1 MVFSNLNIQT
11 ITLFTILFLLW
22 IVLLFLIWK
31 KNKNVSSIIFLFLS
45 FLFILINIF
54 EIKWWYNSEIVKF
67 ESWRILFV
75 VDVSKS
81 MDANDVLEYSNNISR
96 MNLSKYIINNYI
108 WKNLSN
114 LYWLIIFA
122 WEAIET
128 LPFTNEITLFKNV
141 INSLDSTKISLVWT
155 NLNSVFESINDYFF
169 LENYWW
175 LVVVFTDWWD
185 ENIEISDNL
194 IKLIKNNWVKILL
207 VWVWTSSWW
216 RIPLWTDNM
225 WKIIYK
231 KYNWNELLTRLNK
244 DQLIRLSNTYNFSYM
259 SIYNIDS
266 YNELEKSID
275 ENIKKISMEKN
286 ISYRI
291 DYTRFFILISFVFFV
306 LFLIFDNFV
315 WIKKS

>member
-11 ITLFTILFLLW
+11 ITLFTILFLLG
-22 IVLLFLIWK
+22 IVLLFLIGK
-31 KNKNVSSIIFLFLS
+31 KNKNISSIIFLFLS

-54 EIKWWYNSEIVKF
+54 EIKGGYNSEIVKF
-67 ESWRILFV
+67 ESGRILFV

-96 MNLSKYIINNYI
+96 MNLSKYMINTYI
-108 WKNLSN
+108 GKNLSN
-114 LYWLIIFA
+114 LYGLIIFA
-122 WEAIET
+122 GEAIET

-141 INSLDSTKISLVWT
+141 INSLDSNKISLVGT

-169 LENYWW
+169 LENYGG
-175 LVVVFTDWWD
+175 LVVVFTDGGD

-194 IKLIKNNWVKILL
+194 MKLIKNNGVKILL
-207 VWVWTSSWW
+207 VGVGTSSGG
-216 RIPLWTDNM
+216 RIPLGTDNM
-225 WKIIYK
+225 GKIIYK
-231 KYNWNELLTRLNK
+231 KYNGNELLTRLNK

-259 SIYNIDS
+259 SIDNIDS

-315 WIKKS
+315 GIKKS

>member
-31 KNKNVSSIIFLFLS
+31 KNKNISSIIFLFLS

-96 MNLSKYIINNYI
+96 MNLSKYMINTYI

-141 INSLDSTKISLVWT
+141 INSLDSNKISLVWT

-194 IKLIKNNWVKILL
+194 MKLIKNNWVKILL

-259 SIYNIDS
+259 SIDNIDS